1 MKNIKAYRG
10 VLDKSTDSDI
20 IEIRKTLY
28 KLAEI
33 LIDDYLKS
41 RRYIKEISVNKA
53 KLNKKDD
60 II

>member
-1 MKNIKAYRG
+1 MKTIKAYRG

-20 IEIRKTLY
+20 IEIRETLY

-41 RRYIKEISVNKA
+41 RRYIKEVRYAVS
-53 KLNKKDD
+53 D
-60 II
+60 